1 MSLELVAYIAVLAV
15 VAISVVVTLYFTKLR
30 KKKEKESVQPPR
42 KPDPA
47 EKWRQRMQK
56 SINIESAKQAENG
69 LRILGLEKEILSN
82 AIRRLYEAHAEG
94 EITEEEREQ
103 LAERYKSR
111 IRKVTEAISE
121 DESIVALHELEAM
134 QDDLTKLFNEK
145 FEDLSNKIEELRF
158 KVGVEVEEAIV
169 PTPITMPSQME
180 EPTTPDKGSTR
191 RTKKRTS
198 PKPQK
203 SRRTAAEERLEKI
216 RSDVEKVLNR
226 LEQMEAEA

>member
-15 VAISVVVTLYFTKLR
+15 VAISVVVTLYFTKYR
-30 KKKEKESVQPPR
+30 KKKESVQPPR

-180 EPTTPDKGSTR
+180 EPTTPDEGSTR

>member
-1 MSLELVAYIAVLAV
+1 MASANA
-15 VAISVVVTLYFTKLR
+15 
-30 KKKEKESVQPPR
+30 
-42 KPDPA
+42 
-47 EKWRQRMQK
+47 K

-191 RTKKRTS
+191 GAKKRTS
-198 PKPQK
+198 RKPQK